1 MGKMSI
7 FKTRKQESSKFTTPQ
22 EMYDDYKTRS
32 IEGIHDYQS
41 KMIDSYM
48 DSNVINQKN
57 VAMELPT
64 GTGKTLIGLLI
75 GEFRRRKFNEK
86 VLYLCPTKQLVYQT
100 VENAINKFGIKAVAF
115 TGSKHEYDVDSKGK
129 YNSAE
134 IIGVTTYSSLF
145 NTDPYFTDAD
155 ILIFDDAHS
164 AENYIASNW
173 TVDISRTND
182 KELYFTFLNTVKE
195 LMAKE
200 TYYKLVEEE
209 PQTYDYNWVDK
220 IPNFNLIDRFANI
233 QSCIDS
239 YIDSFKKRPNL
250 SFPWE
255 NIRDY
260 LHACNIFLSYSN
272 IVIRPFIPPTLTHRP
287 FENAKQRIYMS
298 ATLGK
303 SGELERAFGVHKIY
317 TLPMV
322 KDWEN
327 KTIGRKFFMFPDLS
341 FKSEQRGMIII
352 GILKNVNR
360 AIMLVND
367 DKTKDSILNFIREN
381 IDIETFDA
389 KDLEKTKDPFIESD
403 HAIAVMSN
411 RFDGIDFPNEE
422 CRMLILFDLPTATHL
437 QEKFLITCM
446 ASNVLFE
453 ERIKARVVQ
462 ALGRCT
468 RSHSDYA
475 SVCIFGD
482 DLMNNLLSPKR
493 LAQFNPELQAE
504 INFGKDN
511 SVGYTDIN
519 HYLELLDTFVNK
531 RDIWRDSNVEESI
544 ISDRDSIMSNNADS
558 YQNEAFTSLKK
569 TAYFEVEAQYCIWK
583 KDFESA
589 LENIT
594 EITSRLEQDALKG
607 YKGFWY
613 YTGACCAYQIF
624 VSSSKGH
631 YKNVFKD
638 YLGQASKTTI
648 AIKWFNYFNIVDDYK
663 TNKHTNMMEY
673 TIERM
678 EQNFQS
684 KYDTIDKF
692 YQQLNNI
699 RDLLKSKKSDD
710 FEKGQL
716 VLGKLLGYISAKYN
730 DCQYPGCPDPIWTVN
745 EELTIVF
752 EDKIYENASSNI
764 PLNDVKQAAGHEN
777 WVREFLDKPKIS
789 KNAEIITVFIS
800 NRDKIDKPAKIH
812 GDKVFYLHIDEYLE
826 WTEKCLKVLKS
837 IRMQFDIAGD
847 VIWRENTIIAF
858 EQNEITPQNFINLIM
873 SKKLSDM

>member
-1 MGKMSI
+1 MSI
-7 FKTRKQESSKFTTPQ
+7 FKTRKPESSNFKTPQ
-22 EMYDDYKTRS
+22 EMYDDYKTRA

-48 DSNVINQKN
+48 DINVINRKD

-75 GEFRRRKFNEK
+75 GEYRRRKFNEK
-86 VLYLCPTKQLVYQT
+86 ILYLCPTKQLVYQT
-100 VENAINKFGIKAVAF
+100 VENAVNKFGIKAVAF
-115 TGSKHEYDVDSKGK
+115 TGSKHDYDVEIKGK

-134 IIGVTTYSSLF
+134 VIGVTTYSSLF
-145 NTDPYFTDAD
+145 NTDPYFKDAD

-164 AENYIASNW
+164 GENYIATNW

-182 KELYFTFLNTVKE
+182 KELYFKVLNAVKE
-195 LMAKE
+195 LIAKE
-200 TYYKLVEEE
+200 TYYKLIEEE
-209 PQTYDYNWVDK
+209 QQIYDFNWVDK
-220 IPNFNLIDRFANI
+220 IPNFNLVNKYTYI
-233 QSCIDS
+233 QDCIDS
-239 YIDSFKKRPNL
+239 YIDSFEKRPNL

-260 LHACNIFLSYSN
+260 LHACNIFLSYGN
-272 IVIRPFIPPTLTHRP
+272 IVVRPFIPPTRTHRP

-303 SGELERAFGVHKIY
+303 SGELERSFGVNKIH

-341 FKSEQRGMIII
+341 FEAESRGMIIL

-367 DKTKDSILNFIREN
+367 DKTKDKILKFIKEN
-381 IDIETFDA
+381 MDIETFDA
-389 KDLEKTKDPFIESD
+389 KYIEKTKEPFIKSD
-403 HAIAVMSN
+403 HAIAIMSN

-422 CRMLILFDLPTATHL
+422 CRVLILFDLPTATHL

-453 ERIKARVVQ
+453 ERIKTRVVQ

-475 SVCIFGD
+475 AVCIFGD

-493 LAQFNPELQAE
+493 LSQFNPELQAE

-511 SVGYTDIN
+511 SVDYTNIN
-519 HYLELLDTFVNK
+519 DYLELLNTFINK
-531 RDIWRDSNVEESI
+531 REVWRESDAEESI
-544 ISDRDSIMSNNADS
+544 ISDRDSIMSKITDS
-558 YQNEAFTSLKK
+558 YQNEAFSSLKK

-583 KDFESA
+583 KDFVSA

-594 EITSRLEQDALKG
+594 EITSRLRQDALKG

-613 YTGACCAYQIF
+613 YTGACCAYQTF
-624 VSSSKGH
+624 VSSSEEC
-631 YKNVFKD
+631 YKKVFND
-638 YLGQASKTTI
+638 YLGQASQTTI
-648 AIKWFNYFNIVDDYK
+648 AIKWFNNFNLINEPQTDKYASL
-663 TNKHTNMMEY
+663 MEY

-684 KYDTIDKF
+684 KYDTLDKF
-692 YQQLNNI
+692 YSQLNNI
-699 RDLLKSKKSDD
+699 RDLLNSKKSED

-716 VLGKLLGYISAKYN
+716 LLGKLLGYISVKYN
-730 DCQYPGCPDPIWTVN
+730 DNKYPGCPDPIWTVH
-745 EELTIVF
+745 EGMTIVF
-752 EDKIYENASSNI
+752 EDKLYENESLNI

-777 WVREFLDKPKIS
+777 WVKELLDKPKIN
-789 KNAEIITVFIS
+789 KDAEIIIVFIS

-812 GDKVFYLHIDEYLE
+812 GEKVYFLHIDEYLK
-826 WTEKCLKVLKS
+826 WAEKCLKVLKS
-837 IRMQFDIAGD
+837 ARMKFDIAGD
-847 VIWRENTIIAF
+847 VIWRENTILAF
-858 EQNEITPQNFINLIM
+858 EQNEIAPQNFVHLIM
-873 SKKLSDM
+873 NKKMSEM